1 MKFCR
6 NVPYTYCTS
15 KNNHQKLNSKFKFVQ
30 YFVYFP
36 KKGKPV
42 FDLYQRIFFLSFFSI
57 FAFKQTKTQFVSG
70 AKNIKYKN
78 LDSFQ
83 DNSQHFLRPCNK
95 YRKKATFKHMRIGV
109 LHTTIWHNIASYTF
123 FSLKIAPPQLTSQDG
138 YNYYFF
144 VQCNRGKQDR
154 SPKHLMMI
162 LKKVYFTYC
171 TLLANR
177 IYCR

>member
-15 KNNHQKLNSKFKFVQ
+15 KNNHQKQNSKFKFVQ

-109 LHTTIWHNIASYTF
+109 LCTYNNLAQHSKLYIF
-123 FSLKIAPPQLTSQDG
+123 FFKNRSTLADQPGWIQL
-138 YNYYFF
+138 
-144 VQCNRGKQDR
+144 
-154 SPKHLMMI
+154 
-162 LKKVYFTYC
+162 
-171 TLLANR
+171 LLFRAM
-177 IYCR
+177 YST